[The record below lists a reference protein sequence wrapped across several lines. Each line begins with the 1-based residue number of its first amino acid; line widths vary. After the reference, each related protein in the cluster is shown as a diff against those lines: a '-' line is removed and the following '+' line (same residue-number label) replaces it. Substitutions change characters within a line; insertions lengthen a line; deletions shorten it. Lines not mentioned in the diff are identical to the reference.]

1 MVFNEERK
9 KELSHLVEE
18 THDNI
23 SRVTNTTTEVSKL
36 NSIFTG
42 DLINISKSISLADYN
57 IHFLTTFSF
66 THNYE
71 NFTPQNI
78 TCDNL
83 HKQHKSDG
91 SPENATFDLPDNLRF
106 NFRIK
111 LSKVF
116 DNYEITY
123 NKKLADGTNMLEKL
137 IPEYYD
143 IEFNTYKPILEHKT
157 DGGIFVRI
165 QLDSYPLHANLDYK
179 NGLLIFFQKNIE
191 ITNSLLINDE
201 EIYLSFIRFE
211 GIIGDIQIGSSSDAN
226 LQNWSDVSFN
236 NVDISINGLITM
248 YNTFNFSDLCDN
260 NVPTKS
266 QIKQLA
272 ENNFFFFFQSR
283 PWPPIYL
290 DGSFIIPYSYNYG
303 NLNSSIY
310 NPINIDII
318 KISDSA
324 NYILYNNLELYFK
337 IANRRPIIWNYNDL
351 SVNYVPEYNVLYLE
365 YRDNSNQTEFTSDF
379 SGIDASINP
388 FFIPNRQDYS
398 IDISTTFNL
407 IFNIDR
413 ANQIY
418 PDPLININIRDSSN
432 VDITINSF
440 NFFKRDLGYQ
450 FRVYLTN
457 SSDFD
462 ISRTPGYIINQ
473 FEDNDPSWN
482 YLYFPDLSNSYFI
495 SLPKGRPNP
504 PSDLQFFDVSFESFF
519 IKFFNLNTYV
529 DENSVQPLN
538 SNDISLVYNIEIS
551 ASMITNYRRAID
563 FSSYLLELSFINL
576 QDSSFVEQVKDFSNV
591 LPEFNYRLRYDS
603 FYINYYST
611 TQNDYSF
618 SDVCNI
624 DLSIN
629 TLIPINNFNYNN
641 FLTYEISNNIENQLI
656 NIRIDPSNNNSF
668 YLRTKYNNLYSI
680 IFTDNSFNFNFLIDI
695 SNIIIGDICN
705 TINPNTNPYDISIG
719 SELIDNSLQNFNFKI
734 LEISNSV
741 FHIYENSL
749 NILLTD
755 FSTTDISNSFYIQ
768 NKLDGSIN
776 AIIKDNFPNIQD
788 NKSHYYLHGDLSF
801 NFNYILY
808 RPNDISFYNFIEV
821 SFNQYNYINNN
832 FLELKEISLNSSYQE
847 TYIHVIP
854 DSSDVSYNYI
864 DESLNYNII
873 LDTSWGLS
881 YEFFD
886 TSVNPNKNYNI
897 RSFNVYE
904 NWNYSISADFSLGE
918 LFNIGNSNIDNSN
931 LVRYYFDENEMWYN
945 NNDWLITYYLENK
958 TNQNI
963 GTSDI
968 CFITISGSNNFNTIS
983 YTILNNY
990 DFSSVE
996 EFNIRFDL
1004 SYINN
1009 LFNPN
1014 FFASFEFDASA
1025 LKLEYISPIIDFSYG
1040 GWLFYAEDFSKIFNK
1055 IELYN
1060 NPHRSCEYTIT
1071 YNNTSNNK
1079 FIFIED
1085 FCHNNTDLKYN
1096 QLMYGENNKFTSG
1109 ISGSSSSNIYKLYEY
1124 PTDISFY
1131 GRVLDFSSFEYN
1143 LFDDSG
1149 DIVEYTIPQN
1159 NYFYDEYQTNV
1170 SGIYKWLSFSLDN
1183 STNKNTLIINSPND
1197 SSNILYYLILQTD
1210 LSAITAIGNGNVRQR
1225 DIGTYYI
1232 PTDNCNNIS
1241 IWMPF
1246 KNYVSLNGFQ
1256 RYLSIPN
1263 DACNNLYLITG
1274 IPNDFDLSFSSI
1286 IYDLSD
1292 ISFGNAKTPYAEII
1306 ISGDLSNN
1314 ITISGGVDYIYS
1326 NITNNLAWP
1335 TEKFT
1340 DTDISVF
1347 YNIEYI
1353 TNLSGNIIDENYKR
1367 GFLVDSINYNV
1378 TILGSNLSSNKQFFT
1393 ISFENI
1399 AHPEFIYNINN
1410 LIMRFSEDN
1419 SYDSNPYNLQD
1430 ISFRIPDR
1438 QGGIIQIESNNINYI
1453 LLPTSQSEEIETQIL
1468 SVDRTRSSSA
1478 TYFINDLSINVNI
1491 SKNNLSIFRKDEN
1504 DNELIG
1510 NELYDKSLNRIKIDI
1525 NQNYSNIIELSN
1537 NFYNIGLSSEQFFNI
1552 YASGEISYNFD
1563 ISNKIVIFDHARYD
1577 ISYNRGY
1584 YLSSDLSI
1592 DYIFDI
1598 SRPSPD
1604 LSNLYD
1610 YNFDISLIFEFY
1622 KNNTLHNYSVT
1633 KSIKENFVLKK
1644 DINSVEISFTYIDI
1658 SLDYSDFGISF
1669 ELSGNTNQDFSF
1681 VYGVKRGWNY
1691 LDLSKID
1698 ISYSFDLS
1706 ISQIDL
1712 PFFRYNQVDWSYNL
1726 NLIKNYNS
1734 TNSLIFE
1741 ISDNSYGNIYI
1752 SKSFDLSNSVH
1763 SDNSSIF
1770 YLNISANVV
1779 QNIGVDN
1786 SYIADPSI
1794 IYIDKSVN
1802 IIFDPSLPLKQNTIN
1817 AIDRSN
1823 IEIIHKLSRPSFDEY
1838 YFDFSGYNS
1847 SNPIFPNLPFDG
1859 SFSQYYHDTSVN
1871 NGQCIL
1877 YNNNFTPSGD
1887 PYRIL
1892 YYPNN
1897 LGLNPTISF
1906 ENYSVLNAFH
1916 IPKYNPS
1923 IRNLEQESFPFGIES
1938 ILDFI
1943 DFSNNYGFDW
1953 GGNYKFVIKKILD
1966 PQNIVNDQFISSA
1979 TSKIYFNNINI
1990 NDLKAPDYIFLINFD
2005 GIWFDCTF
2013 KINNPS
2019 FTGTAYELSTSS
2031 SVSSSLRTNSV
2042 NQTYTVLF
2050 NQHTQS
2056 TILMRSQNLS
2066 VRAPSLSSFTDREIL
2081 FAIGVNVNIN
2091 SILNIDHFSTIFYQ

>member
-1 MVFNEERK
+1 MVLTEEQIKEYSELANPYLNNDNQESGGTSDKKIKLTFNNRIV
-9 KELSHLVEE
+9 SIAE
-18 THDNI
+18 T
-23 SRVTNTTTEVSKL
+23 
-36 NSIFTG
+36 
-42 DLINISKSISLADYN
+42 ISLSNYENINGAGSYIYNHNDEDYN
-57 IHFLTTFSF
+57 IGYVT
-66 THNYE
+66 
-71 NFTPQNI
+71 I
-78 TCDNL
+78 DNL
-83 HKQHKSDG
+83 HKGFRSQNKQEGTTLILID
-91 SPENATFDLPDNLRF
+91 DLIFYYRVKLDSVFTNLKYSF
-106 NFRIK
+106 N
-111 LSKVF
+111 
-116 DNYEITY
+116 
-123 NKKLADGTNMLEKL
+123 KL
-137 IPEYYD
+137 INGLNILLQIIPAQYD
-143 IEFNTYKPILEHKT
+143 TVRYTYKPILEFK
-157 DGGIFVRI
+157 DEAGNFIQI
-165 QLDSYPLHANLDYK
+165 QLHSFPLFAELDYDD
-179 NGLLIFFQKNIE
+179 GYLFFNQDNIE
-191 ITNSLLINDE
+191 NTNNLFRINE
-201 EIYLSFIRFE
+201 LNIYLSFIRYE
-211 GIIGDIQIGSSSDAN
+211 GNFGVTTGTGTSSNAN
-226 LQNWSDVSFN
+226 LQNWSDASFN

-248 YNTFNFSDLCDN
+248 YNTFNFSDLSDN
-260 NVPTKS
+260 NVPTKI

-318 KISDSA
+318 KISDSSF
-324 NYILYNNLELYFK
+324 IFYNNLELYFK
-337 IANRRPIIWNYNDL
+337 IANRRQITWNYNDL

-379 SGIDASINP
+379 SGIDFSINP
-388 FFIPNRQDYS
+388 FFIPNNEDYS
-398 IDISTTFNL
+398 LDISTTFNL

-418 PDPLININIRDSSN
+418 PDPSININLRDSSN
-432 VDITINSF
+432 VDIIINSF
-440 NFFKRDLGYQ
+440 NFFKKELGYQ
-450 FRVYLTN
+450 FRIYLTN
-457 SSDFD
+457 SSEFD

-504 PSDLQFFDVSFESFF
+504 PSNLQFFDVSFESFF

-529 DENSVQPLN
+529 DINYVQPLN
-538 SNDISLVYNIEIS
+538 SNDISLVYNLDIS

-576 QDSSFVEQVKDFSNV
+576 QDSSFIEQVKDFSNV

-603 FYINYYST
+603 FYINYHNT

-641 FLTYEISNNIENQLI
+641 FLSYEISNNIQNQLN

-668 YLRTKYNNLYSI
+668 YLRTKYDNLYSI

-695 SNIIIGDICN
+695 SKIIIGDICN
-705 TINPNTNPYDISIG
+705 TVNPNTNPYDISIG
-719 SELIDNSLQNFNFKI
+719 SELIDNSLQKFNFKI
-734 LEISNSV
+734 VEISNSV

-755 FSTTDISNSFYIQ
+755 FSTTDISKSFYIQ
-768 NKLDGSIN
+768 NKLNGSIN
-776 AIIKDNFPNIQD
+776 SIIKDNFPNIYD

-886 TSVNPNKNYNI
+886 TLVNSNKNYNI

-918 LFNIGNSNIDNSN
+918 LFNIGNCNIDSSN
-931 LVRYYFDENEMWYN
+931 LVRYYFNENEMWYN

-968 CFITISGSNNFNTIS
+968 CFITISGSNNFNTIF

-1009 LFNPN
+1009 LFNTS
-1014 FFASFEFDASA
+1014 FFESFEFDASA
-1025 LKLEYISPIIDFSYG
+1025 LKLEYISPAIDFSYG

-1060 NPHRSCEYTIT
+1060 NPHRSYEYTVT

-1079 FIFIED
+1079 FVFIED
-1085 FCHNNTDLKYN
+1085 FCHNNTNLKYN
-1096 QLMYGENNKFTSG
+1096 QIMYGENNKFTSG
-1109 ISGSSSSNIYKLYEY
+1109 ITGSNISNVYKLYEY

-1143 LFDDSG
+1143 LFDNSG
-1149 DIVEYTIPQN
+1149 DFVNYTIPQN
-1159 NYFYDEYQTNV
+1159 NYFYNKNHTDV
-1170 SGIYKWLSFSLDN
+1170 SGIYKWLSFSIDN
-1183 STNKNTLIINSPND
+1183 SKNNNTLIINSLND
-1197 SSNILYYLILQTD
+1197 SSNILYYLVLQTD
-1210 LSAITAIGNGNVRQR
+1210 SSAITTIGNGNIRQR

-1232 PTDNCNNIS
+1232 QTDNCNNIN

-1246 KNYVSLNGFQ
+1246 KNYVSLNSNNY

-1263 DACNNLYLITG
+1263 DSCNNLFLITG
-1274 IPNDFDLSFSSI
+1274 IPNGSDLSFSNI

-1292 ISFGNAKTPYAEII
+1292 ISFGIAKTPYAEII
-1306 ISGDLSNN
+1306 ITGDFSNN
-1314 ITISGGVDYIYS
+1314 ISISGGNESIYS
-1326 NITNNLAWP
+1326 NITNNLPWP

-1340 DTDISVF
+1340 DTDISVN
-1347 YNIEYI
+1347 YNIQYI
-1353 TNLSGNIIDENYKR
+1353 TNLSGNIISENYKR
-1367 GFLVDSINYNV
+1367 GFLVDSINYDV
-1378 TILGSNLSSNKQFFT
+1378 TISGSNLSSNKQFFT

-1419 SYDSNPYNLQD
+1419 SYDSNPYNLND
-1430 ISFRIPDR
+1430 ISFSIPER
-1438 QGGIIQIESNNINYI
+1438 KEGIIQIESNDISYI
-1453 LLPTSQSEEIETQIL
+1453 LLPTSESEEIETQIL
-1468 SVDRTRSSSA
+1468 NVDPSRSTSI
-1478 TYFINDLSINVNI
+1478 TYFIEDLSINVNI
-1491 SKNNLSIFRKDEN
+1491 SKNNLSIFRKYDN
-1504 DNELIG
+1504 GNELIG

-1537 NFYNIGLSSEQFFNI
+1537 NFYNIGPSSEHFFNI
-1552 YASGEISYNFD
+1552 YGSGEISYNFD
-1563 ISNKIVIFDHARYD
+1563 VSNKIVIFDHSRYPD

-1598 SRPSPD
+1598 SRPNAD

-1610 YNFDISLIFEFY
+1610 YNFDISLIFEY
-1622 KNNTLHNYSVT
+1622 YIDYILTENIDICNYNVIREISR
-1633 KSIKENFVLKK
+1633 NYVLKK
-1644 DINSVEISFTYIDI
+1644 DISSVEISFTHIDI
-1658 SLDYSDFGISF
+1658 SLDYSEFGISF
-1669 ELSGNTNQDFSF
+1669 ELSGNSIEDFSF
-1681 VYGVKRGWNY
+1681 VYGVKAEWNY

-1698 ISYSFDLS
+1698 ISYTFDLS

-1726 NLIKNYNS
+1726 NLIKNYES

-1741 ISDNSYGNIYI
+1741 ISDNNYGNIYI
-1752 SKSFDLSNSVH
+1752 SKSFDLSNNVH

-1786 SYIADPSI
+1786 SYIANPSI
-1794 IYIDKSVN
+1794 IYIDNSIN
-1802 IIFDPSLPLKQNTIN
+1802 ITFDPSIPLKQYTIN
-1817 AIDRSN
+1817 AIDSLN

-1847 SNPIFPNLPFDG
+1847 NNPIFPNLPFNG
-1859 SFSQYYHDTSVN
+1859 SFSQYYHNTSVN

-1877 YNNNFTPSGD
+1877 YDNSFIASGD
-1887 PYRIL
+1887 PFRML

-1897 LGLNPTISF
+1897 LGLNPNIHFKDYTNLLGYNISDQDL
-1906 ENYSVLNAFH
+1906 YLNTLSN
-1916 IPKYNPS
+1916 KRWLWYNQRLSGNLYNS
-1923 IRNLEQESFPFGIES
+1923 ITSGS
-1938 ILDFI
+1938 
-1943 DFSNNYGFDW
+1943 
-1953 GGNYKFVIKKILD
+1953 YKFIIKKISL
-1966 PQNIVNDQFISSA
+1966 PLLLTYVLEFI
-1979 TSKIYFNNINI
+1979 KINNSFTY
-1990 NDLKAPDYIFLINFD
+1990 PDYIFLINID
-2005 GIWFDCTF
+2005 GYWIDCTF
-2013 KINNPS
+2013 QGDAGRWAGQKVTSIETFIQSSNFDRCLSYYSSFGYLKIFTPMTHNRITS
-2019 FTGTAYELSTSS
+2019 FYMAIGIDINSNKI
-2031 SVSSSLRTNSV
+2031 VSLDNFDV
-2042 NQTYTVLF
+2042 NF
-2050 NQHTQS
+2050 
-2056 TILMRSQNLS
+2056 SQNL
-2066 VRAPSLSSFTDREIL
+2066 
-2081 FAIGVNVNIN
+2081 N
-2091 SILNIDHFSTIFYQ
+2091 